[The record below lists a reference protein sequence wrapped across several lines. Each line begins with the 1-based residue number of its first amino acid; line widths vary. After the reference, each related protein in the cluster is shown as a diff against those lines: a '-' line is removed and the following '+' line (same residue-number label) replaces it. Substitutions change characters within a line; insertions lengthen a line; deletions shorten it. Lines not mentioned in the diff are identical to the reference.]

1 MSLACCTSRT
11 KKWERKETA
20 DLEESNSP
28 ITGQQQKTHLT
39 KSDPKHSG
47 IGYESCGVHNA
58 NLQLLQSIFDLPPS
72 PLRKAN
78 LRSAEE
84 AISLNRVSAGVTV
97 RAAPAAGGYSVVC
110 SAN

>member
-1 MSLACCTSRT
+1 MGENGDRRLRRIKLTYHRSAT
-11 KKWERKETA
+11 E
-20 DLEESNSP
+20 NP
-28 ITGQQQKTHLT
+28 FT
-39 KSDPKHSG
+39 KSDLKHFG

-58 NLQLLQSIFDLPPS
+58 NLQLLQSIFDLPFS